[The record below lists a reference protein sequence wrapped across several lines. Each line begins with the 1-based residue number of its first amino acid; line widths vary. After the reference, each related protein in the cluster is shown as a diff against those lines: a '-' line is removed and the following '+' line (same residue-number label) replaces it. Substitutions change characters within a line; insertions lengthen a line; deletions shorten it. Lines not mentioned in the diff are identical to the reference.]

1 MASGIRD
8 GRRGLR
14 SIIDTWFRGGIMP
27 DNKVVIKFFA
37 PVIAETINVLLN
49 VVDERMKQG
58 VREFTI
64 LISSPGGNVHF
75 GLSAYNYLKGIPAE
89 IVTHN
94 FGSVDSIGLV
104 LFCGGDVRYSVPQAS
119 FLLHG
124 VSSGFRN
131 ENLDEK
137 DLDERLDGMKVDS
150 ENIARVIAA
159 NSLLDVEEVEKAMFE
174 RTTLDAE
181 QAKEWG
187 IIHDIKADLFAEG
200 EEVISI
206 QYPMEPE
213 PQQ

>member
-1 MASGIRD
+1 
-8 GRRGLR
+8 
-14 SIIDTWFRGGIMP
+14 MP
-27 DNKVVIKFFA
+27 DKKVVIRFFA
-37 PVIAETINVLLN
+37 PVLNETINALLHEI
-49 VVDERMKQG
+49 DERMKQG
-58 VREFTI
+58 VRDFTI
-64 LISSPGGNVHF
+64 LVSSPGGSVHF

-137 DLDERLDGMKVDS
+137 DLDERLDSMRIDS
-150 ENIARVIAA
+150 ENIARIIAA
-159 NSLLDVEEVEKAMFE
+159 NSVLEVDEVEKAMFE

-181 QAKEWG
+181 QAREWG

-200 EEVISI
+200 DEVVTIE
-206 QYPMEPE
+206 YPLSPE

>member
-1 MASGIRD
+1 
-8 GRRGLR
+8 
-14 SIIDTWFRGGIMP
+14 MP
-27 DNKVVIKFFA
+27 ENKVVIKFFA
-37 PVIAETINVLLN
+37 PVVNETINALLSEI
-49 VVDERMKQG
+49 DERMKQG
-58 VREFTI
+58 VREFII
-64 LISSPGGNVHF
+64 LISPPGGSVHF

-137 DLDERLDGMKVDS
+137 DLDERLKSVRIDS
-150 ENIARVIAA
+150 ENIARIIAA
-159 NSLLDVEEVEKAMFE
+159 NSVLGVDEVEKAMFE
-174 RTTLDAE
+174 RTTLNAE
-181 QAKEWG
+181 QAREWG
-187 IIHDIKADLFAEG
+187 IIHDIKSELFTAG
-200 EEVISI
+200 EEVVSI
-206 QYPMEPE
+206 QYPLNPE

>member
-1 MASGIRD
+1 
-8 GRRGLR
+8 
-14 SIIDTWFRGGIMP
+14 MP